1 MSKEPL
7 DSFEKSVQDSYKN
20 YELPFLPSTWSSLSR
35 AMLVKRLFGSAA
47 FWGVSVL
54 IVGSLVFGGSYYL
67 GSESVTA
74 EVPNSSDLVKGNE
87 DENSTNSNANNTNSA
102 ILEPNQT
109 TEAEKSLSLDGGKI
123 AEVTDPLNQN
133 LISSEINQGQKQT
146 EDELNVLSDLKQLDE
161 NETALSI
168 VPSIRSACAGAP
180 IDFSSKNSA
189 DNGSYL
195 WNFGDGSFSTE
206 ENPTHTFKK
215 SGMFDISLSIT
226 NPKDG
231 QISSVVMTDLI
242 TILPSPEAKFAIE
255 FSNYPTSSPSVKMV
269 NLSNGIES
277 FQWNFSNGTTS
288 TEESPVGSFGLS
300 GRHTS
305 SLEVVNSYGCSDTET
320 MDFNINPSKNKSLSY
335 TFSKKNINFLPKEFF
350 ESSDKIELSIFQDGS
365 LIFESTK
372 ANKPWTGETINN
384 QVVKMNEKLNW
395 ILVVHSSKNKVTN
408 YFQGNI
414 EIVP

>member
-1 MSKEPL
+1 
-7 DSFEKSVQDSYKN
+7 
-20 YELPFLPSTWSSLSR
+20 
-35 AMLVKRLFGSAA
+35 
-47 FWGVSVL
+47 
-54 IVGSLVFGGSYYL
+54 
-67 GSESVTA
+67 
-74 EVPNSSDLVKGNE
+74 
-87 DENSTNSNANNTNSA
+87 
-102 ILEPNQT
+102 
-109 TEAEKSLSLDGGKI
+109 LSLDGEKI

-133 LISSEINQGQKQT
+133 LVSSEINQGPKQT
-146 EDELNVLSDLKQLDE
+146 DDKPNVLSDLKQLDE

-320 MDFNINPSKNKSLSY
+320 MEFNINPSKNKSLSY

-350 ESSDKIELSIFQDGS
+350 ESSDKIELSIFQNGS